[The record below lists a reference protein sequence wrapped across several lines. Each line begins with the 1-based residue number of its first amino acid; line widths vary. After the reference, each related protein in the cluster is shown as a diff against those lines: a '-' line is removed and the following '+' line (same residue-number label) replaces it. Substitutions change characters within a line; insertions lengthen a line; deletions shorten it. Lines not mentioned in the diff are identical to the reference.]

1 MKYRF
6 HPGGRV
12 ALSNSA
18 RCIETTSYMEAK
30 NILKCIGLDTAGEHR
45 LLDHQTVL

>member
-12 ALSNSA
+12 ALRNSEG
-18 RCIETTSYMEAK
+18 RIETTSYMEAK
-30 NILKCIGLDTAGEHR
+30 DILKRNGLDTA
-45 LLDHQTVL
+45 D